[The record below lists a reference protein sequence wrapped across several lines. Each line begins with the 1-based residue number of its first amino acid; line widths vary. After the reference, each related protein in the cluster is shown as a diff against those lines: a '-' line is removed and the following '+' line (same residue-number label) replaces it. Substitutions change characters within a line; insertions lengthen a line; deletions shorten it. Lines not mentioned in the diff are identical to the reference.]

1 MMTETDLPVS
11 SMMAE
16 TERLSIE
23 ATGNESSII
32 SNQVPERRNKPPL
45 SKAVKIPRTEAGYRV
60 TDGNIAA
67 IDFGTTSVSLA
78 YTTKGYEDVNS
89 FVLDPGNQST
99 RVLSV
104 ILLKREEAK
113 LKIVA
118 FGRDARRKFSQLR
131 SGDYP
136 YYLYFE
142 RIKMLLKREQ
152 VGSRLSTYF

>member
-1 MMTETDLPVS
+1 
-11 SMMAE
+11 MMAE
-16 TERLSIE
+16 AETLSIE
-23 ATGNESSII
+23 ATGNESII
-32 SNQVPERRNKPPL
+32 SNQTPPERHKKLPL
-45 SKAVKIPRTEAGYRV
+45 SKAIKIPRTEAGYRV

-104 ILLKREEAK
+104 ILLKKEEAK

-136 YYLYFE
+136 NYLYFE
-142 RIKMLLKREQ
+142 RIKMLLKRGQ
-152 VGSRLSTYF
+152 VGSRLHTYF